1 MLARYNREEG
11 EDCCA
16 YPFTVRLGSCEIAV
30 VPDGDVSS
38 SAIGAAASVGDD
50 LAVTQSSRVG
60 YRRRGA
66 HSRRTTGRARATAS
80 HHTSQRRERN
90 LTIVVGS
97 EKGGRAT
104 CLGGHGVRKD
114 DKSNGGKTKHGK

>member
-1 MLARYNREEG
+1 MDTYSF
-11 EDCCA
+11 
-16 YPFTVRLGSCEIAV
+16 PVRLGSCEITV
-30 VPDGDVSS
+30 IPDGDVSS
-38 SAIGAAASVGDD
+38 SAIGASTAVGDD
-50 LAVTQSSRVG
+50 LAIAQSSRDG
-60 YRRRGA
+60 NRRRGA

-114 DKSNGGKTKHGK
+114 EKSNGGKTKHGE